1 MRVGAPIVV
10 VVVAGFLLPAAG
22 ADRATHEPAK
32 AEVQAPADTVTTY
45 ARLTYARLTRRALAL
60 RGERRSAELA
70 LAVTRRSLGRTERRL
85 ATRLRTLY
93 QHGRP
98 DPLEV
103 VLGARSLDHAIVSIE
118 NLERIG
124 RDEAQ
129 QVRNLRGARATL
141 ERLVRKLRTQET
153 EAAALRREAAALL
166 RVPAVR
172 TPSSRRAPMR
182 EDQNTEP
189 APFVPAPRLPST
201 GRLTVVALG
210 YSIAGSTASGLPAG
224 PGTVAVDATVI
235 PLGTVLTIPG
245 YGRGVAADTGGA
257 IRGAVIDLWFPTVE
271 QARAWGRRV
280 VTIEVHPD

>member
-1 MRVGAPIVV
+1 VRVGAPIVA

-22 ADRATHEPAK
+22 GADRAAQESAEE
-32 AEVQAPADTVTTY
+32 EVQAPADTITTY
-45 ARLTYARLTRRALAL
+45 SRLTRRALAL
-60 RGERRSAELA
+60 REERRSAELA
-70 LAVTRRSLGRTERRL
+70 LAVTRRSLGRSERRL
-85 ATRLRTLY
+85 AARLRTLY
-93 QHGRP
+93 QDGRP

-124 RDEAQ
+124 RDEAK
-129 QVRNLRGARATL
+129 QVRRLRHARATK
-141 ERLVRKLRTQET
+141 ERLVRKLRAQEA

-166 RVPAVR
+166 RVRATR
-172 TPSSRRAPMR
+172 TFSGRAAPMPD
-182 EDQNTEP
+182 EQIGDEP
-189 APFVPAPRLPST
+189 APAVPSLPPPSA

-224 PGTVAVDATVI
+224 IGTVAVDASVI

>member
-1 MRVGAPIVV
+1 VRVGAPIVA

-22 ADRATHEPAK
+22 GADRAAQESAEE
-32 AEVQAPADTVTTY
+32 EVQAAADTITAY
-45 ARLTYARLTRRALAL
+45 SRLTRRALAL
-60 RGERRSAELA
+60 REERRSAELV
-70 LAVTRRSLGRTERRL
+70 LAVTRRSLGRSERRL
-85 ATRLRTLY
+85 AARLRTLY
-93 QHGRP
+93 QDGRP

-124 RDEAQ
+124 RDEAK
-129 QVRNLRGARATL
+129 QVRRLRHARATK
-141 ERLVRKLRTQET
+141 ERLARSLRT
-153 EAAALRREAAALL
+153 
-166 RVPAVR
+166 
-172 TPSSRRAPMR
+172 SRS
-182 EDQNTEP
+182 
-189 APFVPAPRLPST
+189 FVPSLPPPSA

-224 PGTVAVDATVI
+224 VGTVAVDASVI

-280 VTIEVHPD
+280 VTIEVAS

>member
-22 ADRATHEPAK
+22 GADRAAQEPARV
-32 AEVQAPADTVTTY
+32 ELLAPADAITAY
-45 ARLTYARLTRRALAL
+45 SRLTRRALTL
-60 RGERRSAELA
+60 REERRSAGHA
-70 LAVTRRSLGRTERRL
+70 LLVTRRALGRSERRL

-93 QHGRP
+93 QYGTP
-98 DPLEV
+98 DALEV

-124 RDEAQ
+124 RAEAQ
-129 QVRNLRGARATL
+129 QVRNLRRARTTL
-141 ERLVRKLRTQET
+141 ERLVRKLRAQEA
-153 EAAALRREAAALL
+153 EAAALRREAVALL
-166 RVPAVR
+166 EVQAAR
-172 TPSSRRAPMR
+172 TLSIRASAMADEPIAH
-182 EDQNTEP
+182 EP
-189 APFVPAPRLPST
+189 APDGPSPQPPSA

-210 YSIAGSTASGLPAG
+210 YSIPGDTASGLPAG
-224 PGTVAVDATVI
+224 LGTVAVDASVI

-280 VTIEVHPD
+280 VTIEVHPG

>member
-1 MRVGAPIVV
+1 VRVGAPIVV

-22 ADRATHEPAK
+22 GADRATHEPAK
-32 AEVQAPADTVTTY
+32 AEIQAPADTVT
-45 ARLTYARLTRRALAL
+45 TYARLTRRALAL

-172 TPSSRRAPMR
+172 TPSSRRAQPMR